1 MKYFFLILIG
11 IFISSCAA
19 PYTNE
24 EISQDFKIDDFKNTY
39 DLTKQQTDS
48 IFSVFYDEELKSLI
62 EIALKQN
69 SDIFIYDSRIKTAAS
84 QVKLATSKLM
94 PNIDGSISYQ
104 FNKDSTINTNLMA
117 SWELDIFGKY
127 ASSKNAYEEMYEIA
141 KQNLDFFKISL
152 ISDVSLTYFNI
163 KYLQTNIILTKE
175 RIKNYYDLLDVMN
188 TMYQNGFIN
197 FSDFLENKALL
208 QNEEQTLNSLLNDYE
223 AKKNE
228 LRVLINDKN
237 YKFIDSTYDF
247 NIPKFY
253 VNLSNSVD
261 IILNRPDIRAQI
273 SNLNAAVYNLNSAKA
288 NLYPTI
294 SLSGSLGK
302 TLLSP
307 NGVGDLAYQILTSLT
322 LPIFSRIEIYENI
335 KISDYMRL
343 EAYYTLQ
350 KAIYTAL
357 SEIENAIYALQN
369 NQKTLS
375 VSIEMLKENE
385 EILAVLKESN
395 ELGLIDFVEY
405 INALNSNLLMIKNNN
420 TSYFNTISATI
431 YLYRSIGGNKN
442 DINLNDDTQSY
453 SENLQDSNIQD
464 SNINEGK

>member
-48 IFSVFYDEELKSLI
+48 IFNVFDDEELKNLI

-84 QVKLATSKLM
+84 QVKLAISKLM

-152 ISDVSLTYFNI
+152 ISDVSLAYFNI

-208 QNEEQTLNSLLNDYE
+208 QNEEQTLNGLLNDYE
-223 AKKNE
+223 VKKNE

-237 YKFIDSTYDF
+237 YKFVDSTYDF

-288 NLYPTI
+288 SLYPTI

-322 LPIFSRIEIYENI
+322 LPIFSRMEIYENI
-335 KISDYMRL
+335 KISDYTRL

-375 VSIEMLKENE
+375 VSIEMLEENE

-442 DINLNDDTQSY
+442 DININDDAQSY

>member
-11 IFISSCAA
+11 IFISSCAT

-48 IFSVFYDEELKSLI
+48 IFNVFDDEELKNLI

-84 QVKLATSKLM
+84 QVKLAIAKFM

-152 ISDVSLTYFNI
+152 ISDVSLAYFNI

-228 LRVLINDKN
+228 LRVLINDKD
-237 YKFIDSTYDF
+237 YKFVDSTYDF

-288 NLYPTI
+288 SLYPTI

-322 LPIFSRIEIYENI
+322 LPIFSRMEIYENI
-335 KISDYMRL
+335 KISDYTRL

-357 SEIENAIYALQN
+357 SEIENAIYTLQN

-375 VSIEMLKENE
+375 VSIEMLEENE

-442 DINLNDDTQSY
+442 DINLNDDAQSY
-453 SENLQDSNIQD
+453 SENLQDSNI
-464 SNINEGK
+464 NEGK

>member
-48 IFSVFYDEELKSLI
+48 IFNVFDDEELKNLI

-84 QVKLATSKLM
+84 QVKLAISKFM

-152 ISDVSLTYFNI
+152 ISDVSLAYFNI

-228 LRVLINDKN
+228 LRVLINDKD
-237 YKFIDSTYDF
+237 YKFVDSTYDF

-288 NLYPTI
+288 SLYPTI

-322 LPIFSRIEIYENI
+322 LPIFSRMEIYENI
-335 KISDYMRL
+335 KISDYTRL

-375 VSIEMLKENE
+375 VSIEMLEENE

-442 DINLNDDTQSY
+442 DINLNDDAQSY
-453 SENLQDSNIQD
+453 SENLQDSNI
-464 SNINEGK
+464 NEGK